1 MTTFSSSWF
10 VVDQAV
16 QVALGE
22 STYPEF
28 TGQMI
33 ELSTTGIRLRTD
45 RPLIP
50 GSAVELRWNG
60 TALSAEVQKCI
71 EAKPDFLIEVRLR
84 PVVAAK
90 QRGQKAAASRV

>member
-10 VVDQAV
+10 LVDQAV

-28 TGQMI
+28 TGKMI

-45 RPLIP
+45 RPLVP
-50 GSAVELRWNG
+50 GWAVELRWNG
-60 TALSAEVQKCI
+60 TVVSAEVRKCI
-71 EAKPDFLIEVRLR
+71 AEKSDFLIEVGLQQ
-84 PVVAAK
+84 VAVAK
-90 QRGQKAAASRV
+90 KRVQKAAASRV